1 MQEHSLQAL
10 RATTAIQPRKH
21 LQFVDVRQYPASE
34 SLPPFSR
41 LLGTPHPGLNIAS
54 AEDLNGH
61 KTVNIGVHRTP
72 EQFVA
77 AALEVVNPTLVHSLL
92 AEEMRKV
99 VRHCVGVSQESQA
112 KERTA
117 ELRRWTSMAAD
128 LAGSEKRAAESMSP
142 TENT

>member
-1 MQEHSLQAL
+1 M
-10 RATTAIQPRKH
+10 
-21 LQFVDVRQYPASE
+21 
-34 SLPPFSR
+34 
-41 LLGTPHPGLNIAS
+41 
-54 AEDLNGH
+54 
-61 KTVNIGVHRTP
+61 NIGVHRTP

-77 AALEVVNPTLVHSLL
+77 AALEVGHPTLVHSLL